1 MQERRR
7 KKESALTRALSGAL
21 AGIKTWPRALTNALS
36 RALAG
41 VKTWPRAL
49 ARFGQW
55 LTTPHRVGKWK
66 IKPRFF
72 AISAAFVLVCVVI
85 VVLSVTVFGRS
96 PAAVARMDSS
106 SAAAAP
112 APEPVPPAPD
122 DTAAGATA
130 VPTLPVATTP
140 PEPLP
145 TPFQLRKGMHS
156 EEVIALQERLME
168 LDYMDQDMP
177 TDYFGPATEY
187 ALELF
192 QRKHGLIID
201 GIYGSET
208 KKLLFSDEAKR
219 YTVSVGIS
227 GTDVREIQERLKD
240 LDYLDKVT
248 GYFGEETEAA
258 VKEFQKRNGLT
269 VDGTVGAKTKDVLF
283 SGEAKAFYYSYGTSG
298 EEVLRLQKRL
308 FELGYLTT
316 QPDGKFGKDTENAIR
331 RFQQTHGFIDDGYA
345 GSQTR
350 AMLFSDKAEKN
361 ALMVGDSGNDVRNVQ
376 QRLIE
381 LKYLSGKAD
390 GYFGSNTEAAVKAF
404 QKNNKLTVDG
414 KVGPRT
420 MSILLSDSAKKAP
433 AKSSGGGSGGS
444 SSGGKKEQ
452 TPQESK
458 VDALIRVAKSKLG
471 CKYVRGAKGP
481 DAFDCSGFVY
491 WCLNQIGVKQGYMT
505 SAGWAATK
513 KYPVVEKISD
523 LKAGDIISFKGH
535 VGIALGGGKMID
547 SAPSGN
553 GVRITSLSHPY
564 WQKNFI
570 RGYRVL

>member
-1 MQERRR
+1 VL
-7 KKESALTRALSGAL
+7 AATASGD
-21 AGIKTWPRALTNALS
+21 R
-36 RALAG
+36 
-41 VKTWPRAL
+41 
-49 ARFGQW
+49 
-55 LTTPHRVGKWK
+55 
-66 IKPRFF
+66 
-72 AISAAFVLVCVVI
+72 
-85 VVLSVTVFGRS
+85 
-96 PAAVARMDSS
+96 PAAVAQMEPGLAPS
-106 SAAAAP
+106 AAP
-112 APEPVPPAPD
+112 APGLTPSVSYQAAPQ
-122 DTAAGATA
+122 
-130 VPTLPVATTP
+130 ATTP
-140 PEPLP
+140 PEPVPTTPPEPQP
-145 TPFQLRKGMHS
+145 TPFLLKKGMRS

-168 LDYMDQDMP
+168 LDYMDEDMP
-177 TDYFGPATEY
+177 TDYFGPATEH

-192 QRKHGLIID
+192 QRKHGLNID
-201 GIYGSET
+201 GIYGEGT
-208 KKLLFSDEAKR
+208 KKLLFSDEAKK
-219 YTVSVGIS
+219 YTVSIGIS
-227 GTDVREIQERLKD
+227 GTDVREIQERLKE
-240 LDYLDKVT
+240 LDYLSKVT
-248 GYFGEETEAA
+248 DYFGEETEAA
-258 VKEFQKRNGLT
+258 VKEFQRRNGLT

-283 SGEAKAFYYSYGTSG
+283 SDQAKAFYYSYGTTG
-298 EEVLRLQKRL
+298 EEVLKLQKRL

-345 GSQTR
+345 GPQTR
-350 AMLFSDKAEKN
+350 AMLFSDKAEKD
-361 ALMVGDSGNDVRNVQ
+361 ALMVGDSGDSVKNVQ
-376 QRLIE
+376 KRLIE

-420 MSILLSDSAKKAP
+420 MSVLLSDSAKKAP
-433 AKSSGGGSGGS
+433 PKSGGGSGSGG
-444 SSGGKKEQ
+444 SSGGKKDQ

-481 DAFDCSGFVY
+481 NTFDCSGFVY

-523 LKAGDIISFKGH
+523 LKAGDIISFNGH
-535 VGIALGGGKMID
+535 VGIALGGGQMID

-553 GVRITSLSHPY
+553 GVRITSLSHSY